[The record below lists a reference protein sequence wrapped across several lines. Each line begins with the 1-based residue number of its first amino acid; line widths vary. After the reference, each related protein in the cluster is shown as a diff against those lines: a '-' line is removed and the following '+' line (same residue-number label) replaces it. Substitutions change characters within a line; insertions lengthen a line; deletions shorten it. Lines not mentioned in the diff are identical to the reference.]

1 MNSPDEAV
9 DRRNV
14 LKILGAGTTVGL
26 AGCSSSDG
34 SGASESVG
42 DSSDSN
48 DDTTSSDGSDDSSN
62 DYPSQEVELVIPYG
76 TAGGY
81 NAYTR
86 LVGEYLPE
94 YLGAPEVVYNNV
106 VGAGGRVA
114 TNQVYQDDPDGYTL
128 MLMNGDNTA
137 LQQVLYDLD
146 FEPLEMTYLPQVTE
160 ETALFGI
167 SPELD
172 INTWD
177 DFVNATVNGELQFG
191 SESPTSSGVIAPVL
205 AGANAGAYEPS
216 AVIDNFVQYPTK
228 NEMIAGIQ
236 RGNINVM
243 ASSYSSVLPF
253 VESGDLDPFLVT
265 SSDPEPP
272 ENTPDAVT
280 LASEGVEAAEQTESA
295 VASIRIFAGPPDI
308 PQDRTQV
315 ISDAFMS
322 AFEDE
327 DLQAEAAEINRPIRP
342 ATGDEAKRKVSQKID
357 SFENISD
364 LLSDLTQ
371 E

>member
-1 MNSPDEAV
+1 MREFDSML
-9 DRRNV
+9 DRRKAV
-14 LKILGAGTTVGL
+14 KVIGAGSVTAL
-26 AGCSSSDG
+26 AGCSSSGG
-34 SGASESVG
+34 SSASES
-42 DSSDSN
+42 DSGSSESD
-48 DDTTSSDGSDDSSN
+48 TSSDDSSTGGS

-94 YLGAPEVVYNNV
+94 YLGAPEIVYNNV

-114 TNQVYQDDPDGYTL
+114 TNQVYQDDPDGYTM

-137 LQQVLYDLD
+137 LQEVLYDLD

-160 ETALFGI
+160 ETAPFGI

-177 DFVNATVNGELQFG
+177 DFVNATVNDELKFG

-205 AGANAGAYEPS
+205 AGANAGAYEPD

-280 LASEGVEAAEQTESA
+280 LESEGVESAEQTESA
-295 VASIRIFAGPPDI
+295 VASIRVFAGPPGI
-308 PQDRTQV
+308 PEDRTQM

-327 DLQAEAAEINRPIRP
+327 DLQAEAEEINRPIRP
-342 ATGDEAKRKVSQKID
+342 TTGSEAKRKVSQKID
-357 SFENISD
+357 SFENISG
-364 LLSDLTQ
+364 LLSELSS

>member
-1 MNSPDEAV
+1 MREKDTMF
-9 DRRNV
+9 DRRTAI
-14 LKILGAGTTVGL
+14 KILGAGGATAL
-26 AGCSSSDG
+26 AGCSSS
-34 SGASESVG
+34 SNNGASESVSTG
-42 DSSDSN
+42 SGSSSTDEDS
-48 DDTTSSDGSDDSSN
+48 TSGES
-62 DYPSQEVELVIPYG
+62 DYPSQEIELVIPYG

-94 YLGAPEVVYNNV
+94 YLGAPEVVYNNI

-114 TNQVYQDDPDGYTL
+114 TNQVFQDDPDGYTM

-137 LQQVLYDLD
+137 LQEVLYDLD

-172 INTWD
+172 ITTWD
-177 DFVNATVNGELQFG
+177 DFVNATINNELKFG

-205 AGANAGAYEPS
+205 AGANAGDYEPE

-253 VESGDLDPFLVT
+253 VESGDLDPFIVT

-272 ENTPDAVT
+272 DTTPEAKT
-280 LASEGVEAAEQTESA
+280 LASEGVDAAEQTESA

-308 PQDRTQV
+308 PEDRTQV

-322 AFEDE
+322 TFDDE
-327 DLQAEAAEINRPIRP
+327 DLQAEAKEINRPIRP
-342 ATGDEAKRKVSQKID
+342 ATGTEAKRKVSQKID

-364 LLSDLTQ
+364 LLSDLTS